1 MVLGLVLVLAFGLVA
16 IGERHPARAATGDS
30 VVLAWNQQVVL
41 DTIRGEDW
49 LPYRPPGDPAPPFAE
64 YASGH
69 STFSGTAAEVL
80 TGFTGRANLS

>member
-41 DTIRGEDW
+41 DTIRARTGS
-49 LPYRPPGDPAPPFAE
+49 PYRPPGDPVSATRRPGPTLCRVCLG
-64 YASGH
+64 SLHLLGD
-69 STFSGTAAEVL
+69 G
-80 TGFTGRANLS
+80 G